1 MHVKHFQVT
10 YLPVYFRGRLK
21 SVKSTNMCVDHLQ
34 RDEAHKLKTYILGQY
49 QCHTFVGNSQYFTL
63 SKEGEFRNEYMCAR
77 VSPNSE
83 KEVQMTACDGNGKNS
98 AMKWEWITLDGKL
111 SFRLLFFF
119 KMIFLNHLIIITT
132 NIQHFLELVYL
143 FLVF

>member
-1 MHVKHFQVT
+1 
-10 YLPVYFRGRLK
+10 
-21 SVKSTNMCVDHLQ
+21 MCVDHLQ

-111 SFRLLFFF
+111 SFRLLFF
-119 KMIFLNHLIIITT
+119 
-132 NIQHFLELVYL
+132 
-143 FLVF
+143 